1 MSDIVKVNNSSN
13 SSLDMFEMMDK
24 AYKFAGI
31 MAKSDIIPEHYRG
44 KPENVFIAV
53 QTAYRMNLDPMLV
66 MQNTFTISGKLGMN
80 STFAISLANSSGL
93 FIGGIRY
100 KVKTLDENIEGEV
113 NFYNNGTKDKK
124 KVQFSNIQVTAYT
137 NLKSNGEE
145 ISYTIGMKEAIAE
158 GWTTKAGNKYQSL
171 PTLMLSYRAATLLIR
186 THAPEVMNGMHVV
199 EEIEDVQASVRD
211 VTPKA
216 QTLSAKLDELIIEQ
230 VNNNNDDNLANI
242 GQDNQ
247 PILDELSKLILT
259 HNIPDDTITKW
270 CNKAGVA
277 TINELDNSKIQSCV
291 DHIYSNYVQ
300 EKTNDLYKEV

>member
-1 MSDIVKVNNSSN
+1 MSNIATINSSN

-24 AYKFAGI
+24 AYKFATI

-113 NFYNNGTKDKK
+113 TFYNNGTKDKK

-216 QTLSAKLDELIIEQ
+216 QTLSAKLDELINEQMQEPNKVLDTIEEQ
-230 VNNNNDDNLANI
+230 NSEKL
-242 GQDNQ
+242 Q
-247 PILDELSKLILT
+247 ELTELVLT
-259 HNIPDDTITKW
+259 HNISDELISKW
-270 CNKAGVA
+270 CNKAGVSSIA
-277 TINELDNSKIQSCV
+277 ELDNSKIELCIN
-291 DHIYSNYVQ
+291 HINSQYSYSDKI
-300 EKTNDLYKEV
+300 EAA

>member
-1 MSDIVKVNNSSN
+1 MGNLATINSSN

-31 MAKSDIIPEHYRG
+31 MAKSDIIPVHYRD

-113 NFYNNGTKDKK
+113 AFYEGNVKKQK
-124 KVQFSNIQVTAYT
+124 KVYFLNIQVTAYT

-171 PTLMLSYRAATLLIR
+171 PELMLRYRAATLLIR

-199 EEIEDVQASVRD
+199 EEIEDFTLSRD
-211 VTPKA
+211 ITPKA
-216 QTLSAKLDELIIEQ
+216 QTLSARLDKFLEEPEALESILTIPNNENCLQLQELIAQHKISQ
-230 VNNNNDDNLANI
+230 
-242 GQDNQ
+242 
-247 PILDELSKLILT
+247 ELVS
-259 HNIPDDTITKW
+259 KW
-270 CNKAGVA
+270 CDAGGVA
-277 TINELDNSKIQSCV
+277 TLEELDEKKVQSCI
-291 DHIYSNYVQ
+291 DYIIKKTQDDSNVSQ
-300 EKTNDLYKEV
+300 DIER

>member
-1 MSDIVKVNNSSN
+1 MSNLATINSSN

-100 KVKTLDENIEGEV
+100 KVKTLGENIEGEV
-113 NFYNNGTKDKK
+113 TFYNNGTKDKK
-124 KVQFSNIQVTAYT
+124 KVQFSNIQITAYT
-137 NLKSNGEE
+137 NLKSNSEE

-158 GWTTKAGNKYQSL
+158 GWTAKAGNKYQSL
-171 PTLMLSYRAATLLIR
+171 PELMLRYRAATLLIR

-199 EEIEDVQASVRD
+199 EEIEDITLSRD
-211 VTPKA
+211 ITPKA
-216 QTLSAKLDELIIEQ
+216 QTLSAKLDDLIANSEENVVNIKEADTSECTKLAEL
-230 VNNNNDDNLANI
+230 V
-242 GQDNQ
+242 
-247 PILDELSKLILT
+247 LT
-259 HNIPDDTITKW
+259 HNIPAETVEKW
-270 CNKAGVA
+270 CQKAGVSRLDELDHSKVA
-277 TINELDNSKIQSCV
+277 LCVEHINAKYVNELDVVKA
-291 DHIYSNYVQ
+291 
-300 EKTNDLYKEV
+300 EVS

>member
-1 MSDIVKVNNSSN
+1 MGNLATINSSN

-31 MAKSDIIPEHYRG
+31 MAKSDIIPVHYRD

-113 NFYNNGTKDKK
+113 AFYEGNVKKQK
-124 KVQFSNIQVTAYT
+124 KVYFLNIQVTAYT

-171 PTLMLSYRAATLLIR
+171 PELMLRYRAATLLIR

-199 EEIEDVQASVRD
+199 EEIEDFTLSRD
-211 VTPKA
+211 ITPKA
-216 QTLSAKLDELIIEQ
+216 QTLSARLDKFLEEPEALESILTIPNNENCLQLQGLIAQYNISQELVSKWCDAGGVTTLEELDEQKVQSCIDYIIKR
-230 VNNNNDDNLANI
+230 N
-242 GQDNQ
+242 QDN
-247 PILDELSKLILT
+247 
-259 HNIPDDTITKW
+259 
-270 CNKAGVA
+270 
-277 TINELDNSKIQSCV
+277 
-291 DHIYSNYVQ
+291 SNVSQ
-300 EKTNDLYKEV
+300 DI

>member
-1 MSDIVKVNNSSN
+1 MGNLATINSSN

-31 MAKSDIIPEHYRG
+31 MAKSDIIPVHYRD

-113 NFYNNGTKDKK
+113 AFYEGNVKKQK
-124 KVQFSNIQVTAYT
+124 KVYFLNIQVTAYT

-171 PTLMLSYRAATLLIR
+171 PELMLRYRAATLLIR

-199 EEIEDVQASVRD
+199 EEIEDFTLSRD
-211 VTPKA
+211 ITPKA
-216 QTLSAKLDELIIEQ
+216 QTLSARLDKFLEEPEALESILTIPNNENYLQLQELIAQHKISQ
-230 VNNNNDDNLANI
+230 
-242 GQDNQ
+242 
-247 PILDELSKLILT
+247 ELVS
-259 HNIPDDTITKW
+259 KW
-270 CNKAGVA
+270 CDAGGV
-277 TINELDNSKIQSCV
+277 TTLEELDNNKVQSCIDYIV
-291 DHIYSNYVQ
+291 KRNQDNSNVSQ
-300 EKTNDLYKEV
+300 DI

>member
-1 MSDIVKVNNSSN
+1 MSNIATINSSN

-216 QTLSAKLDELIIEQ
+216 QTLSSKLDNLITEQAQESNEVVVTIEEQNTEKLQVLSEL
-230 VNNNNDDNLANI
+230 V
-242 GQDNQ
+242 
-247 PILDELSKLILT
+247 LT
-259 HNIPDDTITKW
+259 HNISDELIGKW
-270 CNKAGVA
+270 CSKAGVSRLDV
-277 TINELDNSKIQSCV
+277 LDNSKIESC
-291 DHIYSNYVQ
+291 INYINTQYSYSDKI
-300 EKTNDLYKEV
+300 EAA